1 MSFTELDKTKILRL
15 KSSIA
20 SYYNLTMKKIGDR
33 HLESFF
39 YDHCVISGGMI
50 ASLFHDEPVND
61 IDVYCK
67 DKLMITAIKDYIINS
82 GKNIKS
88 IEKYE
93 IVDGVKVVDPNS
105 AHPLI
110 TDNAVTLTNDIQY
123 IYLDIWQNAQQ
134 KFDYIHCQPY
144 YDIKSQKLFIS
155 EAQYT
160 SIKNKEL
167 IATGKVEIKD
177 KRREKYMKR
186 GWGEQQI
193 KPVQFQWKDSAAGII
208 AQELGMVLP
217 VGTIDALNVL
227 QKMGNEL

>member
-15 KSSIA
+15 KSAIA
-20 SYYNLTMKKIGDR
+20 SQYNLTMKKIGDR

-50 ASLFHDEPVND
+50 SSLFHDEAVND

-67 DKLMITAIKDYIINS
+67 DKLMMTSIKDYIVNS

-123 IYLDIWQNAQQ
+123 IYLDIWKNAQE

-155 EAQYT
+155 EAQFT
-160 SIKNKEL
+160 AIKNKQL
-167 IATGKVEIKD
+167 VSTGKVEIKD

-186 GWGEQQI
+186 GWVEQEI
-193 KPVQFQWKDSAAGII
+193 KPVQFQWLDAGVGVV
-208 AQELGMVLP
+208 AQEISN
-217 VGTIDALNVL
+217 IDPSLMEQL
-227 QKMGNEL
+227 KSLSIYSPSS

>member
-1 MSFTELDKTKILRL
+1 MSFSEEDKTKILRL

-20 SYYNLTMKKIGDR
+20 SYYNLQMKKIGDR

-50 ASLFHDEPVND
+50 ASLFHDEAVND
-61 IDVYCK
+61 IDIYCK
-67 DKLMITAIKDYIINS
+67 SPLMLNSIKDYIINS

-93 IVDGVKVVDPNS
+93 IIDGVKVVDPTS

-123 IYLDIWQNAQQ
+123 IYLDIWKNSQDR
-134 KFDYIHCQPY
+134 FDYIHCQPY

-155 EAQYT
+155 EAQYN
-160 SIKNKEL
+160 SIKNKLL
-167 IATGKVEIKD
+167 IPTGKVEIKD
-177 KRREKYMKR
+177 KRREKYVKR

-193 KPVQFQWKDSAAGII
+193 KPVEFVWNDDGQIGII
-208 AQELGMVLP
+208 AQEIGKLIPQTMYINIP
-217 VGTIDALNVL
+217 T
-227 QKMGNEL
+227 